1 MRINEEDYKKYT
13 LLNKNVPV
21 LDFLYDEETHNVLK
35 ILDVVNKDYAPLNVV
50 DYKTGISR
58 KSLNEWW
65 RNRSIPA
72 SRNNINRIMEQLRID
87 STMELLEKCLGFSL
101 SDQYWVKLSDSQAKW
116 KDLNFFDNEF
126 SEDIGKILLGQIEPQ
141 INLNL
146 ISPDNASDG
155 DLTKKWKII
164 NDQRY
169 LIKGGNSLNNQE
181 PFNEVVATKL
191 YENILES
198 DEYVEYSLIEE
209 DGQFYSACET
219 MVSSSEELVSALAI
233 DSTKKLYG
241 NDSLYEHYISCCD
254 ELGIKDARNK
264 VNKMLVCDYIL
275 ANYDRHYRNFGAI
288 RNVETL
294 EWVKI
299 APIYDSGNSLWARTP
314 TMEISSVY
322 KSKPFKKDPK
332 EQLKLVKDLTWLNI
346 EKLIG
351 FEKTVAEI
359 LSQNPLM
366 EKSRIDIICNHVK
379 SRIKDVIELKKEL
392 EKNKKL
398 DFMIDKAIAIK
409 NKKEQ
414 VIDENMDADKRQG
427 MLQNKKNEER

>member
-1 MRINEEDYKKYT
+1 MRLNEEDYKKYT

-35 ILDVVNKDYAPLNVV
+35 ILNVVNKNYAPLNVV

-72 SRNNINRIMEQLRID
+72 SRNNIDRIMEQLRID

-116 KDLNFFDNEF
+116 KDLNFFDNDF
-126 SEDIGKILLGQIEPQ
+126 SEDVGKILLGQIDSKL
-141 INLNL
+141 NLNL

-155 DLTKKWKII
+155 DLAKKWKII
-164 NDQRY
+164 NGKRY

-191 YENILES
+191 YEKILEH
-198 DEYVEYSLIEE
+198 DEYVEYSLIKEE
-209 DGQFYSACET
+209 GKFYSACET

-294 EWVKI
+294 EWIKI

-314 TMEISSVY
+314 TMEISSIY
-322 KSKPFKKDPK
+322 KSNPFKKEPK
-332 EQLKLVKDLTWLNI
+332 EQLNLVKDLDWLNI

-351 FEKTVAEI
+351 FEKVVAEI
-359 LSQNPLM
+359 FSQNSLM
-366 EKSRIDIICNHVK
+366 EKSRIDTICSHVK
-379 SRIKDVIELKKEL
+379 TRINDVIELKKEL
-392 EKNKKL
+392 EKKKDL
-398 DFMIDKAIAIK
+398 DFIINGANAIK
-409 NKKEQ
+409 NIKNQTIGDNANPCKRRHILHDDKE
-414 VIDENMDADKRQG
+414 
-427 MLQNKKNEER
+427 